1 MMSYIRVTFRKVTK
15 EIYHVSM
22 MSYIRVTFRKVTKKR
37 NLACEHDV
45 IYKGYI

>member
-1 MMSYIRVTFRKVTK
+1 
-15 EIYHVSM
+15 M

-45 IYKGYI
+45 IYKGLNLEKLLKKEI